1 MQTKINE
8 TGRSMVEMLGVL
20 AVIGV
25 LSVGGIMGYKFGMMK
40 YRVNEIVNELNIIAY
55 DTGLK
60 IQRLEEMTEG
70 EILSEENATLRM
82 GYGYQAVGYTDY
94 FELSVLNVPKED
106 CNQLKQVEMK
116 LVDSVRVEEETA
128 DVCGAIIY
136 TIKNDLTGETV
147 ENTGDTGN
155 TDNETETPEED
166 TPTLLNCGMHGRL
179 EGENCVCDTGYT
191 GKLCNRCDTSLGYK
205 TQDSAGNCFTDA
217 DCTNEN
223 YCSGRSEYD
232 VLFSDHGCICGNC
245 QFGYYGEHCE
255 LGDGTT
261 DACNERSYYN
271 AGWQDWQGE
280 LWMGSGCDCKN
291 GYWGNRCEFETS
303 EKPECNGNG
312 TVYGYGQCMCY
323 DGYTGQYCEEEDAM
337 AKQCGKIL
345 YGASTGVLRDVNGE
359 TWCECIE
366 GWGGEDCRTPL

>member
-1 MQTKINE
+1 MQIKINE

-60 IQRLEEMTEG
+60 IQRLEEMTAG

-82 GYGYQAVGYTDY
+82 GYAYQAVGYADY
-94 FELSVLNVPKED
+94 FEVSVLNVPKED

-116 LVDSVRVEEETA
+116 LVDTIRVEGETA
-128 DVCGAIIY
+128 ETCGAIIY
-136 TIKNDLTGETV
+136 TIKNDLTGESV
-147 ENTGDTGN
+147 EYTDDSGN
-155 TDNETETPEED
+155 TDDETPEED

-179 EGENCVCDTGYT
+179 EGDSCICDTGYT

-217 DCTNEN
+217 DCTNEK
-223 YCSGRSEYD
+223 YCNG
-232 VLFSDHGCICGNC
+232 HGSLVYVDKYNRCVCELC
-245 QFGYYGEHCE
+245 KRGYWGEHCE
-255 LGDGTT
+255 FGDGIT
-261 DACNERSYYN
+261 DVCNETGGY
-271 AGWQDWQGE
+271 GWQN
-280 LWMGSGCDCKN
+280 GSAKGNGCSCGG
-291 GYWGNRCEFETS
+291 GYWGNFCEYKTS
-303 EKPECNGNG
+303 EKAECNGNG
-312 TVYGYGQCMCY
+312 TPYGYGQCMCY
-323 DGYTGQYCEEEDAM
+323 DGYTGQYCDERDEN
-337 AKQCGKIL
+337 AKPCGKL
-345 YGASTGVLRDVNGE
+345 YDYESTGILREINGE

-366 GWGGEDCRTPL
+366 GWGGEDCRTKL

>member
-82 GYGYQAVGYTDY
+82 GYAYQAVGYADY

-116 LVDSVRVEEETA
+116 LVDTVHVEEETA
-128 DVCGAIIY
+128 ETCGAIVY

-147 ENTGDTGN
+147 EYTDDSGN
-155 TDNETETPEED
+155 TDDETPEED

-205 TQDSAGNCFTDA
+205 TQDAAGNCFTDA
-217 DCTNEN
+217 DCTNEK
-223 YCSGRSEYD
+223 YCNNRGNNGWGGTSNAGK
-232 VLFSDHGCICGNC
+232 GCECHQC
-245 QFGYYGEHCE
+245 AKGYWGEHCE
-255 LGDGTT
+255 FGDGIT
-261 DACNERSYYN
+261 DVCNGRAYYY
-271 AGWQDWQGE
+271 WQNGY
-280 LWMGSGCDCKN
+280 GSGGGCACYSE
-291 GYWGNRCEFETS
+291 YWGTNCEFKKS
-303 EKPECNGNG
+303 EKPECNGHG
-312 TVYGYGQCMCY
+312 TLYGYGQCLCY
-323 DGYTGQYCEEEDAM
+323 EGFSGQYCENEDENT
-337 AKQCGKIL
+337 KSCGKLKYDTYGPITGIL
-345 YGASTGVLRDVNGE
+345 REINGE

-366 GWGGEDCRTPL
+366 GWGGED

>member
-1 MQTKINE
+1 MQIKINE

-60 IQRLEEMTEG
+60 IQRLEEITAG

-82 GYGYQAVGYTDY
+82 GYAYQAVGYADY
-94 FELSVLNVPKED
+94 FEVSVLNVPKED

-116 LVDSVRVEEETA
+116 LVDTIRVEGETA
-128 DVCGAIIY
+128 ETCGAIIY
-136 TIKNDLTGETV
+136 TIKNDLTGESV
-147 ENTGDTGN
+147 EYTDDSGN
-155 TDNETETPEED
+155 TDDETPEEE

-179 EGENCVCDTGYT
+179 EGDSCVCDTGYT

-205 TQDSAGNCFTDA
+205 TQDSAGNCFKET

-223 YCSGRSEYD
+223 YCNNHSRNGWATSNALGSSVCEC
-232 VLFSDHGCICGNC
+232 HQCAK
-245 QFGYYGEHCE
+245 GYWGEHCE
-255 LGDGTT
+255 FGDGMT
-261 DACNERSYYN
+261 DVCNGRADYY
-271 AGWQDWQGE
+271 WQNGYGA
-280 LWMGSGCDCKN
+280 GSGCACQS
-291 GYWGNRCEFETS
+291 GYWGANCEFKSS

-312 TVYGYGQCMCY
+312 TRYGYGQCLCY
-323 DGYTGQYCEEEDAM
+323 EGYTGKYCEEEDAT
-337 AKQCGKIL
+337 AKPCGLVL
-345 YGASTGVLRDVNGE
+345 YGSSTGTLREVNGE
-359 TWCECIE
+359 TWCECKS
-366 GWGGEDCRTPL
+366 GYGGEDCRTKL

>member
-60 IQRLEEMTEG
+60 IQRLEEMSEG

-82 GYGYQAVGYTDY
+82 GYGYQAVGYADY

-116 LVDSVRVEEETA
+116 LVDTVRVEEETA
-128 DVCGAIIY
+128 EMCGAIIY
-136 TIKNDLTGETV
+136 TIKNDLTGESV
-147 ENTGDTGN
+147 EYTGDSGN
-155 TDNETETPEED
+155 TDDETPEEE

-179 EGENCVCDTGYT
+179 EGDSCICDTGYT
-191 GKLCNRCDTSLGYK
+191 GKLCNRCDTSLGYN
-205 TQDSAGNCFTDA
+205 TQDSAGNCFKDS

-223 YCSGRSEYD
+223 FCNGHSSLVHIDNYNR
-232 VLFSDHGCICGNC
+232 CICERCNV
-245 QFGYYGEHCE
+245 GYWGEHCE
-255 LGDGTT
+255 FGDGSK
-261 DACNERSYYN
+261 DICNGGAYYE
-271 AGWQDWQGE
+271 WQNYTGN
-280 LWMGSGCDCKN
+280 GSGCHCKA
-291 GYWGNRCEFETS
+291 GYWGNFCEFKTS
-303 EKPECNGNG
+303 EKPVCNGNG
-312 TVYGYGQCMCY
+312 TMYGYGQCMCY
-323 DGYTGQYCEEEDAM
+323 DGFSGQYCENEDVNSIR
-337 AKQCGKIL
+337 CGMPG
-345 YGASTGVLRDVNGE
+345 YSYSTGILREINGE

-366 GWGGEDCRTPL
+366 GWGGEDCRTKL